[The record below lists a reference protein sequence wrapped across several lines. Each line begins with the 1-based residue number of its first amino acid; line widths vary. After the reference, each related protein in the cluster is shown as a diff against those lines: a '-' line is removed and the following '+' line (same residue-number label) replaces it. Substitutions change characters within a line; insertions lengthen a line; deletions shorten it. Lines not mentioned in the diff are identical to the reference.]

1 MKPRSFS
8 ELYREAERHQDYWI
22 AGAILEFTESV
33 VREMARQG
41 LTRTAL
47 AEKLG
52 ATPAY
57 VTKILRGRVNFTL
70 ATMVRLSHALGAD
83 LHVRLGGRSRRQA
96 AQAIPEPAGAPA
108 ARTGRTG
115 RSSKVVAA
123 ASRPAALQTRQR
135 AAGKPRQPATERA
148 RTSPFSPP
156 TRPASPSSRARSAS
170 TSPGDRST
178 RTR

>member
-1 MKPRSFS
+1 MKPRTFS
-8 ELYREAERHQDYWI
+8 ALYQEAERHQDYWI
-22 AGAILEFTESV
+22 AGAILAFTESV

-47 AEKLG
+47 AERLG

-70 ATMVRLSHALGAD
+70 ATMVRLSRALGAE

-96 AQAIPEPAGAPA
+96 VRGAAEPTRAAA
-108 ARTGRTG
+108 ARAG

-123 ASRPAALQTRQR
+123 ASRPAALQARQT
-135 AAGKPRQPATERA
+135 AAGKARQAAP
-148 RTSPFSPP
+148 S
-156 TRPASPSSRARSAS
+156 RP
-170 TSPGDRST
+170 

>member
-8 ELYREAERHQDYWI
+8 ELFRDAERHQDYWI

-47 AEKLG
+47 ADRLG
-52 ATPAY
+52 TTPAY

-70 ATMVRLSHALGAD
+70 ATMVRLSDALGAD
-83 LHVRLGGRSRRQA
+83 LHVRLRGRSRRQA
-96 AQAIPEPAGAPA
+96 AQAIAEPAGAPA
-108 ARTGRTG
+108 ARTG

-135 AAGKPRQPATERA
+135 AAGKPRQAATTRA
-148 RTSPFSPP
+148 RT
-156 TRPASPSSRARSAS
+156 RH
-170 TSPGDRST
+170 
-178 RTR
+178 